1 MELVV
6 NFWTRGKTFSITFKN
21 ERHVPLS
28 FATICTKKSL
38 SAA

>member
-21 ERHVPLS
+21 ERHVQQRRLG
-28 FATICTKKSL
+28 A
-38 SAA
+38 